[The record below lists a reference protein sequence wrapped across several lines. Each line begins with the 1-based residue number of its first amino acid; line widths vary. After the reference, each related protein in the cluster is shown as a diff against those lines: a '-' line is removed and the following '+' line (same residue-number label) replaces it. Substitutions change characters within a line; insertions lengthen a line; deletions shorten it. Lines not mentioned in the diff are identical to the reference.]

1 MVLLADGKVE
11 WQAGGEWLAKAQAE
25 RRGAEVQQEPAG
37 NSEEA

>member
-1 MVLLADGKVE
+1 MLADGKVE

-25 RRGAEVQQEPAG
+25 PRGTEVQQEPTE